1 MAAPRFEDNLIQLFR
16 QQARKGGDAPFLWR
30 KQEGAYRARSWQRA
44 EEEVDALARALIE
57 FGVAPGDRV
66 ALIAENR
73 PEWAIAD
80 LAIMA
85 AGGLTVPG
93 YTTSMPDDHAYV
105 LQHSGAK
112 GVIVSG
118 KTAAKRVAQAVAS
131 ASDVRFILVID
142 GHEDT
147 AGATTPVMCWKEA
160 LDLGGERK
168 AVPLPGDAAD
178 PDRTA
183 CFIYTSGTGGRPKA
197 VMQSHRNILT
207 NVRAAQALMDR
218 TCGVSDD
225 EVFLSF
231 LPLSH
236 AYEHTCGQFLAI
248 ALGAQTYYA
257 ESVEALSRN
266 LQEAKPTIMTC
277 VPRLHEV
284 LRQKLIQR
292 IDREGGLKAR
302 LFHQAVRLG
311 RKRYEQG
318 GRLGVIDGL
327 ADAVLERLVRGKV
340 REQFGGRI
348 KALVSGGAPLN
359 YDVGV
364 FFVALGLPLLQ
375 GYGQTEASPLISVN
389 PPGGI
394 RIETVGPPV
403 DFIEVRLAEDGEI
416 LVRGPSVMKGYWQD
430 EGATA
435 EVLKGE
441 WLHTGDVGEIDGRG
455 YLRITDRKKDLIVN
469 SGGDN
474 ISPQRVEGV
483 LSLEPEIAQAIVFGD
498 RRPHL
503 VALLVADDAAV
514 KRAGVAK
521 DGAELDAHEGLR
533 TLIGEAVRRANAKLS
548 GAEKVRRF
556 HIMAEP
562 FSVENKLMTPTLK
575 LRRGVIAKAHADL
588 VEGLY
593 AKGA

>member
-1 MAAPRFEDNLIQLFR
+1 MEAPRFEDNLIQVFR
-16 QQARKGGDAPFLWR
+16 RQVHKRGDAPFLWR
-30 KQEGAYRARSWQRA
+30 KQDGAYHHWSWRQA
-44 EEEVDALARALIE
+44 EEAVDALARTLIE
-57 FGVAPGDRV
+57 LGVAPGDRV

-73 PEWAIAD
+73 PEWAITD

-85 AGGLTVPG
+85 AGGVTVPG

-112 GVIVSG
+112 GVVVSG
-118 KTAAKRVAQAVAS
+118 KTAAKRVVQALAS
-131 ASDVRFILVID
+131 APEIRFVIAID
-142 GHEDT
+142 GHE
-147 AGATTPVMCWKEA
+147 AVPSAPVAVLSWDEA
-160 LDLGGERK
+160 LAKGRDAPAR
-168 AVPLPGDAAD
+168 PLPGDSADADAA
-178 PDRTA
+178 A

-197 VMQSHRNILT
+197 VVQSHRNILS
-207 NVRAAQALMDR
+207 NLGSVEELMKR
-218 TCGVSDD
+218 TCGIGDE

-248 ALGAQTYYA
+248 ALGAQVYYA
-257 ESVEALSRN
+257 ESVEALARN
-266 LQEAKPTIMTC
+266 LQEARPTIMPC

-292 IDREGGLKAR
+292 IDREGGIKAK
-302 LFHQAVRLG
+302 LFHEAVRLG

-318 GRLGVIDGL
+318 GRLGPIDSIV
-327 ADAVLERLVRGKV
+327 DFVLDRLVRAKV
-340 REQFGGRI
+340 GAQFGGRM

-389 PPGGI
+389 PPGAI
-394 RIETVGPPV
+394 RIDTVGPPV
-403 DFIEVRLAEDGEI
+403 AFSEVRLAEDGEI

-430 EGATA
+430 DTATA
-435 EVLKGE
+435 EALKGE
-441 WLHTGDVGEIDGRG
+441 WLHTGDVGELDAGG

-474 ISPQRVEGV
+474 IAPQRVEGI
-483 LSLEPEIAQAIVFGD
+483 LSLQPEIGQAIVFGD

-503 VALLVADDAAV
+503 VALLVADDEALR
-514 KRAGVAK
+514 KAGVAK
-521 DGAELDAHEGLR
+521 GETDLDGNDRLR
-533 TLIGEAVRRANAKLS
+533 AVMNEAVRRANAELS
-548 GAEKVRRF
+548 AIEKVRKF
-556 HIMAEP
+556 HIMSEP
-562 FSVENKLMTPTLK
+562 FTVENKQMTPTLK
-575 LRRGVIAKAHADL
+575 LRRGIIAKTHKDL
-588 VEGLY
+588 IEGLY
-593 AKGA
+593 ARG